1 MTRGKKEGRAFELR
15 RTALYEVWRRM
26 LKQARREGVHMCRL
40 GLSKD
45 ELPVD
50 PLFQDF
56 GSFALWARLSAGYN
70 LETDSGKFIARKDK
84 RGRWEP
90 DNCFF
95 SADPQDDVIAELTAE
110 ITRGAKAKSLAD
122 EAQITPKG
130 TVVGRPAKWK
140 GLSASRLYDIWKGMC
155 RRCSDAGQKDY
166 KDYGGRGITVCEEWR
181 RDFLVFRD
189 WAWEHGYSP
198 DLSIDRID
206 VNGNYCPENC
216 RWASDLEQL
225 LNRRKYAG
233 RYTNIRLKVERV
245 RELLERLP
253 DKAVVTVIVR
263 TDLLDAPGEIKQD
276 DYPAVPLDQRID
288 IDRNK
293 GQR

>member
-1 MTRGKKEGRAFELR
+1 MTKGRAADLR
-15 RTALYEVWRRM
+15 KSALYEVWRRM
-26 LKQARREGVHMCRL
+26 LRQARREGTVACSL
-40 GLSKD
+40 GISK
-45 ELPVD
+45 ELFPVD
-50 PLFQDF
+50 PMFQDF
-56 GSFALWARLSAGYN
+56 AKFALWARLSAGYN
-70 LETDSGKFIARKDK
+70 LETDSDKFIARKDK

-95 SADPQDDVIAELTAE
+95 SRDPQDDVIAMLPAK

-122 EAQITPKG
+122 EAQVTSKG

-181 RDFLVFRD
+181 KDFLAFHD

-206 VNGNYCPENC
+206 VNGSYCPENC

-245 RELLERLP
+245 RELLERMP
-253 DKAVVTVIVR
+253 GKAVVTIIVR
-263 TDLLDAPGEIKQD
+263 TDLLDATSEIKQD

>member
-26 LKQARREGVHMCRL
+26 LKQARREGAHMCRL

-45 ELPVD
+45 EMPVD
-50 PLFQDF
+50 PMFKDF
-56 GSFALWARLSAGYN
+56 AKFALWARLSAGYDVKS
-70 LETDSGKFIARKDK
+70 DSDKFIARKDK

-95 SADPQDDVIAELTAE
+95 SSDPQDDVIAPLISN

-122 EAQITPKG
+122 FAQRTPDSA
-130 TVVGRPAKWK
+130 VVGRPAKWK
-140 GLSASRLYDIWKGMC
+140 GLSATRLYDIWKGMC
-155 RRCSDAGQKDY
+155 RRCTDPRQKDY
-166 KDYGGRGITVCEEWR
+166 PDYGGRGITGCEEWR
-181 RDFLVFRD
+181 RDFLVFRE

-198 DLSIDRID
+198 ELSIDRID
-206 VNGNYCPENC
+206 VNGNYRPENC

-225 LNRRKYAG
+225 LNRRKHAG

-253 DKAVVTVIVR
+253 DKAVVTLIVR

-293 GQR
+293 GLR